1 MVGVCLLPL
10 LLSFST
16 GWRVGPQP
24 RVGIRK
30 RSEARLSAAS
40 WIESS
45 EGAANAVASDGDG
58 SVRSER
64 SDGSATAEQRSAAL
78 GAWELGLLPFSLTEA
93 LLPGETKQVHL
104 FEARFLSLFE
114 SSAKNHNML
123 GQLLVTP
130 GGNVAAVTSLIEVE
144 ESRRKDVGVWA
155 QLKCVGRIK
164 LVEVSGTDFDWVK
177 AKVELVTDHAIAMR
191 STSDEGRADERAD
204 ERADGI
210 AAVRVEEGADE
221 FADEIAFSIES
232 AEQEVYSSNPT
243 LPHPT
248 PPYPTLPYP
257 TLNHPEPP
265 LTTLNHPPLANCCRL

>member
-24 RVGIRK
+24 RFGIRK

-45 EGAANAVASDGDG
+45 EGAANGVASDGDG

-64 SDGSATAEQRSAAL
+64 TSLGSATAEQRSAAL

-177 AKVELVTDHAIAMR
+177 VKSPTPPFPHMWRPHFSHMSEIESFFKARVELVTDHAIDMR
-191 STSDEGRADERAD
+191 SSDDEGRAEGRAD
-204 ERADGI
+204 GIADGI

-232 AEQEVYSSNPT
+232 AEQEV
-243 LPHPT
+243 
-248 PPYPTLPYP
+248 
-257 TLNHPEPP
+257 
-265 LTTLNHPPLANCCRL
+265 